1 MTSSVDETRQ
11 RSRSGRREKDK
22 ERKHRNDGDNDRRR
36 KDSRRDDRNRDKKRS
51 HSSRNDGAGDRDGE
65 DRRDRKKMRHR
76 SHGHGSR
83 KNEKRGIDRSR
94 SRSRSRSV
102 DRGQRRSRDAS
113 KDKDHSRSE
122 SHKKSSTDR
131 HRHSGRDTSSRKRG
145 EKESKVSRS
154 ARERNESS
162 SKKKDKK
169 SSSSRSDRKSEK
181 TDRGRENGHK
191 EKSKSR
197 KRSNKGG
204 ADEEIKLPKP
214 KPPSN
219 LVPLGPIT
227 NIKIALKTKIDE
239 EKDYFAFHNHL
250 RLYLYRSSGRC
261 FEDLSSDETHEAF
274 QRFCD
279 KYNQGELEKS
289 FYDAE
294 LPEEAMEQC
303 KRTKHAWKF
312 KTSVAEEKSLNVIK
326 SGVKLQTQY
335 DVKPPTAPARDGI
348 NRCMPAVQGNARV
361 FPSSTSRRQV
371 VAPRNDAAMT
381 TSVPIAPARTK
392 PVVPKVDSEK
402 VAMLKRL
409 GLSGL
414 VKPGQKIT
422 IAPRK

>member
-1 MTSSVDETRQ
+1 MRPGREAAVAVARKTKSGSTGTTVITTAVGKTVGGMIATEIKRDHTRVETMELEIEMGKTDVI
-11 RSRSGRREKDK
+11 GRKLDIGVMDMVE
-22 ERKHRNDGDNDRRR
+22 E
-36 KDSRRDDRNRDKKRS
+36 
-51 HSSRNDGAGDRDGE
+51 
-65 DRRDRKKMRHR
+65 KMRKGELIV
-76 SHGHGSR
+76 HGHGL
-83 KNEKRGIDRSR
+83 DLARSI
-94 SRSRSRSV
+94 
-102 DRGQRRSRDAS
+102 G
-113 KDKDHSRSE
+113 
-122 SHKKSSTDR
+122 
-131 HRHSGRDTSSRKRG
+131 GRDGVETPAKTRIAVSQKVIRKVAQIVIAIVEETQVVAKEVKKNPKLVDLPGRG
-145 EKESKVSRS
+145 MNHRP
-154 ARERNESS
+154 R
-162 SKKKDKK
+162 KKDKK

-181 TDRGRENGHK
+181 TDRGREKGHK